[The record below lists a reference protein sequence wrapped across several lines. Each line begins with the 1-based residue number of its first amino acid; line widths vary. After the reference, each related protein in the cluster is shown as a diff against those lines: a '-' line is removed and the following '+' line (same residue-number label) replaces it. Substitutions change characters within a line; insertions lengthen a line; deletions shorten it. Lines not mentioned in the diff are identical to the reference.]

1 MNSGQFVSNCTADA
15 MARAAESLKAGSL
28 VAFPTETVYGLGADA
43 SNANAVAR
51 IYKAK
56 GRPADHPLIVHL
68 GDMQDIVE
76 WADQIP
82 DFAIALARNFWPGPM
97 TLILKRSAL
106 AKDFITGAQET
117 VGLRVPNHVIALALL
132 NEFKKIGGKGI
143 AAPSANR
150 FGHISPTTSAAVGAE
165 LSEYLEDKD
174 LILDGGPSL
183 VGVEST
189 IVDCTEEHPRILRPG
204 AITEEMITE
213 ITGLPVADSFSDIR
227 VSGSLEKHYSPSA
240 KVMLDVTPESGDG
253 FIALATTETPTG
265 VIRLASPQNNDEFA
279 RVLYNALRSAD
290 QKSLSSVVVHQ
301 PAGDDISVAIRD
313 RLLRASRGR

>member
-1 MNSGQFVSNCTADA
+1 
-15 MARAAESLKAGSL
+15 
-28 VAFPTETVYGLGADA
+28 
-43 SNANAVAR
+43 
-51 IYKAK
+51 
-56 GRPADHPLIVHL
+56 
-68 GDMQDIVE
+68 
-76 WADQIP
+76 
-82 DFAIALARNFWPGPM
+82 
-97 TLILKRSAL
+97 
-106 AKDFITGAQET
+106 
-117 VGLRVPNHVIALALL
+117 
-132 NEFKKIGGKGI
+132 
-143 AAPSANR
+143 
-150 FGHISPTTSAAVGAE
+150 
-165 LSEYLEDKD
+165 
-174 LILDGGPSL
+174 
-183 VGVEST
+183 
-189 IVDCTEEHPRILRPG
+189 
-204 AITEEMITE
+204 MITE